1 MECSTLAMSPKVVR
15 KIGCIV
21 VYNASG
27 RSAADWLVCA
37 LVGQLSARR

>member
-15 KIGCIV
+15 EIGCI

-27 RSAADWLVCA
+27 PSAADWLVCA